1 MWNKIYLGLLLVAL
15 AVMGVM
21 TFWCYNWLGS
31 VDRPET
37 VAANFMNSQ
46 SIYWTALWISSGVLM
61 IVANVLLWTK
71 RSAWALWTTLIYFAT
86 FIILQTWWLNSLSN
100 NYLTAN
106 KMEAGFVGMGIVGIV
121 LCIITAI
128 GVFFNQFIVFRMR
141 DKLFT
146 EKELVAQIP
155 VSIEKENG

>member
-46 SIYWTALWISSGVLM
+46 SIYWTVLWISSAVLM

-71 RSAWALWTTLIYFAT
+71 RSAWALWTTFIYFGA

-146 EKELVAQIP
+146 EKALVAEIP
-155 VSIEKENG
+155 VNTAKENG